1 MLRAMR
7 QGWWLCWMVLVSWQA
22 HGQTDAR
29 AEPLTARVLR
39 VVDGD
44 SLWVRVAQ
52 GPPLRLRLQGV
63 DAPEIC
69 QAHGPQAREA
79 LERRLMGRT
88 VQVRLLRKD
97 SYDRWLARVNDKD
110 GNKEGDVAAWMV
122 SRGHAWSARW
132 QRQPGPYAEQEQAAR
147 QARRGLFAQRAP
159 EEPRAFRLRHGPC
172 GVGASTGSNA
182 SPGP

>member
-1 MLRAMR
+1 MLSAMR
-7 QGWWLCWMVLVSWQA
+7 QGWWLCCLWLVSWHA
-22 HGQTDAR
+22 HGQTNAPA
-29 AEPLTARVLR
+29 AEAMMARVVR

-44 SLWVRVAQ
+44 SLWVRAAQ

-79 LERRLMGRT
+79 LERRLVGRT

-97 SYDRWLARVNDKD
+97 GYDRWLARVNDAQ
-110 GNKEGDVAAWMV
+110 GDVAAWMV
-122 SRGHAWSARW
+122 TRGHAWSARW
-132 QRQPGPYAEQEQAAR
+132 QRQLGPYAEQEQAAR

-172 GVGASTGSNA
+172 SVGPTPN
-182 SPGP
+182 PGP